1 MNLNKPVLDLDKL
14 NELRRLDSANGVGVL
29 KRLLP
34 IYLKSVPKYLS
45 QIEGA
50 IESNDNVELM
60 RAAHTLKSSSVII
73 GAENLAGLCQKLES
87 LASSHQINEAAQLF
101 SGLQH
106 ECAQVTVEVER
117 LLDEYNVQ
125 Q

>member
-1 MNLNKPVLDLDKL
+1 MTHPILDLNKL

-50 IESNDNVELM
+50 IESNDNVVLT
-60 RAAHTLKSSSVII
+60 RAAHTLKSSSIII
-73 GAENLAGLCQKLES
+73 GAETLADVCQTLES
-87 LASSHQINEAAQLF
+87 LASNYQMNETAELLTK
-101 SGLQH
+101 LQH
-106 ECAQVTVEVER
+106 ECAQVTVALEK
-117 LLDEYNVQ
+117 LLEEYNAQ